1 MQYSNLTNTNS
12 IYFANWYRRVIAAF
26 VLKKVAC
33 KSGAKSLWN
42 RPGSLEQANIN
53 IRNVI
58 GVITLCQKKWKQWQL
73 GLQNANKAMTLND
86 ETRHLL
92 PPTNPQALKKTLY
105 APHATTAFCDFFA
118 GNAERAAHSI
128 LRIAL
133 MYALSHTVHVKKHA
147 ASFAHMQRFF
157 SKLLWGCRCKHN

>member
-1 MQYSNLTNTNS
+1 MQYRNSTNANS
-12 IYFANWYRRVIAAF
+12 IYFANWYRRVIATF

-42 RPGSLEQANIN
+42 RPGSLEEANIN

-92 PPTNPQALKKTLY
+92 PPANPRALKKTLY
-105 APHATTAFCDFFA
+105 APHATIAFCDFFA
-118 GNAERAAHSI
+118 GNEERAAHSI

-133 MYALSHTVHVKKHA
+133 IYALSHTVHVKTRRFICTHA
-147 ASFAHMQRFF
+147 AFF

>member
-1 MQYSNLTNTNS
+1 MQYRNSTNANS
-12 IYFANWYRRVIAAF
+12 IYFANWYRRVIATF

-42 RPGSLEQANIN
+42 RPGSLEEANIN

-92 PPTNPQALKKTLY
+92 PPTNPRALKKTLY
-105 APHATTAFCDFFA
+105 APHATIAFCDFFCWKR
-118 GNAERAAHSI
+118 RACSSLNFANRFNIH
-128 LRIAL
+128 
-133 MYALSHTVHVKKHA
+133 ALSHTVHVKTRRFICTHA
-147 ASFAHMQRFF
+147 AFF